1 MTSLQAE
8 LQALP
13 YDADKAAELDAAV
26 EAEAEA
32 VTRCR
37 AAADETAGQ
46 LGGGASAALHLPWTS
61 EQTCLRQLTAS
72 APQAPVYQ
80 LQRALLS
87 GQSPQA
93 LDT

>member
-1 MTSLQAE
+1 VAAGAAVTSLQAE

-13 YDADKAAELDAAV
+13 YDDDKVAELDAAV

-46 LGGGASAALHLPWTS
+46 LGGGH
-61 EQTCLRQLTAS
+61 
-72 APQAPVYQ
+72 
-80 LQRALLS
+80 LQRFTCRGL
-87 GQSPQA
+87 GINPF
-93 LDT
+93 